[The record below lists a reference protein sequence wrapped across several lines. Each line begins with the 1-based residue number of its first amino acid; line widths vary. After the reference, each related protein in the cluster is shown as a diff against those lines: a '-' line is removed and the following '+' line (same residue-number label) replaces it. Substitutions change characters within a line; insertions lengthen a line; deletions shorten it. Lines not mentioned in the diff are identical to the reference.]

1 MKTEMRMPVC
11 GVEIIREIAPG
22 QAFTSRNAASSRSLS
37 CERDEIQRW
46 RCSVNL
52 LEPWPRSYAT
62 RKLRQFGN
70 DPAFNLDLTTH
81 AESRMVERNLTS
93 SDARHVLKN
102 GHVYTDA
109 APAKTKGRFKYA
121 MEAETPN
128 SGGRL
133 LRLVVI
139 PCESSMTLKIV
150 TIMWV
155 D

>member
-1 MKTEMRMPVC
+1 MKNELRMPAY
-11 GVEIIREIAPG
+11 GAEIIREIAPG
-22 QAFTSRNAASSRSLS
+22 QAFTSRYAARSSLLS

-81 AESRMVERNLTS
+81 AESRIVERNLTS